1 MKRFLLIV
9 ISTVVVVSLIVG
21 GYFLYKTSTP
31 EYALAI
37 TIEDV
42 KSSSMAGLKKHLT
55 ANAIE
60 KIEAVEDWTD
70 KSGISGIL
78 SAITQDSAVSFL
90 KSKISEVDWTVK
102 EILKGKNRAD
112 VVIGFDY
119 NGSIIGTIEV
129 TMIRGNSDWKIDGL
143 SLPHFDTISLW

>member
-21 GYFLYKTSTP
+21 GYFLYKISTP

-90 KSKISEVDWTVK
+90 KSKMSEVDWTVK

-119 NGSIIGTIEV
+119 NGSIIGTIEI
-129 TMIRGNSDWKIDGL
+129 TMIRENSDWKIDGL

>member
-1 MKRFLLIV
+1 MKKNFIIV
-9 ISTVVVVSLIVG
+9 ISIVVVFILVVG
-21 GYFLYKTSTP
+21 SYFLYRTSTP
-31 EYALAI
+31 EYALAV

-42 KSSSMAGLKKHLT
+42 KSSGMAGLKEHLT
-55 ANAIE
+55 SSAIE

-90 KSKISEVDWTVK
+90 KTRMSEVNWTVE

-119 NGSIIGTIEV
+119 NGSIIGTIEII
-129 TMIRGNSDWKIDGL
+129 MIRENSDWKIDGL